1 VQVEE
6 VERAPA
12 EVLARELRLLKD
24 RAGLSLA
31 RLATKAWCSRSSL
44 ERYLNGKVFPPR
56 HIVLAIA
63 DACGADTKAVAALW
77 ERAWAARANV
87 RREPDPEQRP
97 ATPTPAQLPPDVRG
111 FTGRGT
117 ELATLESAM
126 AELDGD
132 GAGPVLITAVAG
144 TAGVGKTALAV
155 HFGHRVAVRFPDGQL
170 HLDLRGYSAA
180 PPMTAV
186 EALGRMLRSL
196 GMPPDHLPADEQELA
211 ALYRSVMAGKRMLVM
226 LDNARSAEQVTPLL
240 PAGPRNL
247 VVVTSRTTL
256 ATLDSAAHVQLDI
269 LPEPEALDLL
279 RRLVGP
285 DRVDAEPAAART
297 LVALCSRLPL
307 AVRIAA
313 ARLAARPAWPV
324 AALAEWLADETRRL
338 DELRVG
344 ERAVRASFAVT
355 YHALNTGDDPAD
367 RQAARMFR
375 LLGVLNWVDMSVPIA
390 AALLDRPQAE
400 AVAALEHLLDARLL
414 DCAEPGRYHT
424 HDLLHLYAREQ
435 AQLDE
440 AVADREAAFQRAL
453 DCYLS
458 AATHATL
465 LINRGATHVGDE
477 PAPGPQGGFTLSGPA
492 DIPEWTDAQHA
503 NLVAVATQA
512 AAGPSG
518 IAERAVRLTA
528 ALQRPFNARGY
539 WPDLLT
545 LRGLAARV
553 AHRIGDR
560 LGEAVAYEDL
570 ALVNLLGGRT
580 DDMIAAAQQALVIYR
595 ELGDRRGEAGYHT
608 WLGEAYLDQGR
619 LDEAVTSH
627 QEGLALSRKV
637 GDRDREARA
646 LNMLGIAYQRLGR
659 FDEAVVHH
667 HESLDVY
674 REIGNRIGIAST
686 LGNLGWAHYR
696 DGRHATAI
704 DFQGQA
710 LVVAGE
716 TGHRRQQAEFLWAL
730 GLAQHA
736 LGNHGQARTSWRH
749 AIAILQEIGSLTA
762 AQADVLRRQPIPH
775 TPEIIRR
782 SI

>member
-1 VQVEE
+1 MDVEGVGRVQ
-6 VERAPA
+6 AD
-12 EVLARELRLLKD
+12 VLARELRLVKD

-31 RLATKAWCSRSSL
+31 RLAGKAWCSRSAL

-56 HIVLAIA
+56 HVVLAIA
-63 DACGADTKAVAALW
+63 EACEADGKAIAALW
-77 ERAWAARANV
+77 EQAWAARAGGQ
-87 RREPDPEQRP
+87 REPEPAG

-111 FTGRGT
+111 FTGRNA
-117 ELATLESAM
+117 ELDALEAVL
-126 AELDGD
+126 AELDG
-132 GAGPVLITAVAG
+132 AGQVLITAVAG

-155 HFGHRVAVRFPDGQL
+155 HFGHRVAARFPDGQL

-196 GMPPDHLPADEQELA
+196 GVPPDHLPADEQELA

-269 LPEPEALDLL
+269 MPEPEALDLL

-285 DRVDAEPAAART
+285 ARVDAEPDAART

-344 ERAVRASFAVT
+344 ERAVRASFAIT
-355 YHALNTGDDPAD
+355 YHALTTGADPAD

-375 LLGVLNWVDMSVPIA
+375 LLGVLDWVDMSAPVA

-400 AVAALEHLLDARLL
+400 AVLALENLLDARLL

-435 AQLDE
+435 ARLDE
-440 AVADREAAFQRAL
+440 TAADRDEAFRRAL
-453 DCYLS
+453 DCHLS

-465 LINRGATHVGDE
+465 LINREAKHVGDE
-477 PAPGPQGGFTLSGPA
+477 PAPGRHGGFTLAGPA
-492 DIPEWTDAQHA
+492 DIPGWADAEHA

-512 AAGPSG
+512 AAGPRD

-539 WPDLLT
+539 WPDLLA

-560 LGEAVAYEDL
+560 RGEAVAYEDL
-570 ALVNLLGGRT
+570 ALVNLVSGRT
-580 DDMIAAAQQALVIYR
+580 DDMVAAAQRALGIYR
-595 ELGDRRGEAGYHT
+595 ELGDRRGEAAYHI

-619 LDEAVTSH
+619 LSDAVASH

-646 LNMLGIAYQRLGR
+646 LNMLGIVLQRLGR
-659 FDEAVVHH
+659 FDEAVLSHE
-667 HESLDVY
+667 ESLGVY

-686 LGNLGWAHYR
+686 LGNLGWAHHR
-696 DGRHATAI
+696 DGRHETAI
-704 DFQGQA
+704 AYQRQA
-710 LVVAGE
+710 LDVAGE

-730 GLAQHA
+730 GLTQHA
-736 LGNHGQARTSWRH
+736 LGEEHPARASWQRS
-749 AIAILQEIGSLTA
+749 IGILHDIGALTP
-762 AQADVLRRQPIPH
+762 AQADRLRRQPVPP
-775 TPEIIRR
+775 TPEIIQRNT
-782 SI
+782 